1 MFRLFV
7 LLHLSFITLFA
18 CQAAEKI
25 CHKKL
30 LDSQKK
36 SSKHL
41 SIPIYNNQR
50 VLYSLTPP
58 EAKILKHDPFLGLYL
73 VADSSDFSYD
83 FTLSHQPKLPLFS
96 VSLKGAK
103 ATEIVSQQLG
113 LNRLASLS
121 TELISDSIIT
131 NSCCD
136 LEAIVTQR
144 GVIQKEYLKRF
155 FSDKDVAYGD
165 VGARFAQ
172 IRGDLVVFS
181 IDPFFE
187 NNLLKKGDKLLA
199 INGKRLSATDAMQK
213 ILFAKIGTQ
222 MTLQIERDAQ
232 ELELTIRVEKRHGG
246 GELSDTFLER
256 KGVFFDDRLY
266 ILHLS
271 SEGKKLGLNPGDRL
285 LQINGERVDT
295 QGKLRLFFTTYKEHV
310 SLLFK
315 RNNFEFFINIR

>member
-30 LDSQKK
+30 LDSQDK

-144 GVIQKEYLKRF
+144 GVIQKEYLQRF
-155 FSDKDVAYGD
+155 FSDGDVAYGD

-222 MTLQIERDAQ
+222 MSLQIERDTK

-246 GELSDTFLER
+246 GELSDTFLESR
-256 KGVFFDDRLY
+256 GVFFDKTLSV
-266 ILHLS
+266 IKLSQTAKALGLHL
-271 SEGKKLGLNPGDRL
+271 GDRL
-285 LQINGERVDT
+285 LQVNGQRVHKQSDVRDCI
-295 QGKLRLFFTTYKEHV
+295 GNFKEQA
-310 SLLFK
+310 SLLFE
-315 RNNFEFFINIR
+315 RENFEFFVNIK